1 MAVVLGS
8 PNSAPSPVPK
18 PAPKPVPVSEQS
30 KKGSGVTELHA
41 LLALPTDEL
50 SGMDVARMNLLCA
63 QGLPGS
69 EGLDIDQEL
78 AVLDRW
84 TQAVRLD
91 LERNAHQ
98 FYDNP
103 ADFNHSL
110 GYFKILFMITV
121 LQQDFGVRYNPDRIY
136 QPDFT
141 DSRDVFMHGLTRA
154 TSGKGHAGGTCVSM
168 PVVYVAAARR
178 LGYPVKLVTTREHVF
193 ARWEDETERFN
204 IEATS
209 RGLNVF
215 DDDHYKTW
223 PNQLTEPELASGSY
237 LRSLG
242 PAEELGLFM
251 AARGYVLED
260 TGRTGEAGVAY
271 AHAHRLD
278 PKSLDN
284 YDNLGRLIL
293 RKLADYPA
301 LRGRPGMPRIG
312 AGRPPGQDRVLLH
325 DLLPEIPDRSPAGIP

>member
-1 MAVVLGS
+1 MGVPKTATS
-8 PNSAPSPVPK
+8 RDPK
-18 PAPKPVPVSEQS
+18 PAAERLSVSEQS
-30 KKGSGVTELHA
+30 NKGSGITELHA
-41 LLALPTDEL
+41 LLALPPDEL
-50 SGMDVARMNLLCA
+50 SGVDIARMNLLCA
-63 QGLPGS
+63 QRLSGS
-69 EGLDIDQEL
+69 DGLDIDAEL

-84 TQAVRLD
+84 AGVVRLD
-91 LERNAHQ
+91 LARNIHQ
-98 FYDNP
+98 YHTNP

-110 GYFKILFMITV
+110 GYFKILSMITV

-168 PVVYVAAARR
+168 PVLYVAVARR

-215 DDDHYKTW
+215 SDDHYKTW
-223 PNQLTEPELASGSY
+223 PHKLTEAELASESY

-260 TGRTGEAGVAY
+260 TGRAGEAGVAY

-301 LRGRPGMPRIG
+301 LRGRPGLPRTRKNPADREPDPNG
-312 AGRPPGQDRVLLH
+312 PDLHENLPQNGLGGGRR
-325 DLLPEIPDRSPAGIP
+325 IP